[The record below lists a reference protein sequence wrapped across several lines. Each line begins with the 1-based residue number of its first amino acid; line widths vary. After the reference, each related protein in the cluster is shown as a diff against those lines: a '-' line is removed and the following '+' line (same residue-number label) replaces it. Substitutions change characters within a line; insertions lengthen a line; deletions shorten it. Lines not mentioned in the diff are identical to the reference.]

1 MVLVVRFMR
10 LPISERHRALV
21 IRVLDP
27 ITALCGVSALA
38 LLVIVVGWPL
48 GPDLRM
54 MVRAITTALLTIFVG
69 QELVRVLVQTH
80 WLRYLRERFLEIS
93 LAVAASVEL
102 LFGEP
107 ILGWIGQRAP
117 DLPAS
122 TITVLYLAATQLTL
136 VLLTGLRALRRNRLL
151 SSRRLSPGMVF
162 ILSFAVLIG
171 TGTLL
176 LKTPQATVAGISWMD
191 ACFTATSAV
200 CVTGLMTVDMA
211 EVFTRHGQ
219 WVILGLIQIGG
230 LGVMTITY
238 FFAYFFAGGVSL
250 RNRIALQDLLSEENL
265 GHIGTVLGIIIGFTF
280 LTEMAGAVA
289 IYAFLGADHVLAH
302 DRVFF
307 SIFHSIS
314 AFCNAG
320 FSTLTAGLA
329 DPALSGQTGIFS
341 IVMIL
346 IVGGGIGFPVI
357 KNLWLVCIAHLER
370 RFGSRVAVAPR
381 LTTNSQVV
389 LFTTAG
395 LLVGGT
401 LLIWLT
407 EFVFGHGTSNGPE
420 WFTALFHAVTARTAG
435 FNITP
440 VTTMLPATAA
450 IMMFL
455 MFVGGSPSS
464 TAGGIKTSTLAIAVL
479 SVRRV
484 LLGRSDIEAFGRR
497 LNEDIA
503 ERALAIV
510 LLAVGFITL
519 VAISLCALH
528 PDLSPADLTF
538 EAVSAVST
546 VGLSRNITGQLGD
559 PAKAVVISAMFIGR
573 IGILLFLLSFIRKP
587 QPLGYR
593 LPETSVVLT

>member
-1 MVLVVRFMR
+1 MR
-10 LPISERHRALV
+10 LPITERQRAF
-21 IRVLDP
+21 ITGVLDP
-27 ITALCGVSALA
+27 ITLLCGVVALA
-38 LLVIVVGWPL
+38 LLVVVIGWPL
-48 GPDLRM
+48 SSEMRGL
-54 MVRAITTALLTIFVG
+54 VRATTTAVLAVFVG
-69 QELVRVLVQTH
+69 QELIRLAVQSRFVRF
-80 WLRYLRERFLEIS
+80 LRERFLELT
-93 LAVAASVEL
+93 LALAAGIEL

-107 ILGWIGQRAP
+107 ILGWLGQHAP

-122 TITVLYLAATQLTL
+122 TVTVLYLAATQLTL
-136 VLLTGLRALRRNRLL
+136 VLLTGLRSLRRNRLL

-162 ILSFAVLIG
+162 ILSFAALIIL
-171 TGTLL
+171 GTLL
-176 LKTPQATVAGISWMD
+176 LKTPQATVSGIGWMD

-200 CVTGLMTVDMA
+200 CVTGLITVDMA
-211 EVFTRHGQ
+211 ATFTRHGQ
-219 WVILGLIQIGG
+219 WIILGLIQIGG

-250 RNRIALQDLLSEENL
+250 RNRIALQDLLCEENL
-265 GHIGTVLGIIIGFTF
+265 GQIGTVLGVIVGFT
-280 LTEMAGAVA
+280 LATEIAGAVA
-289 IYAFLGADHVLAH
+289 INAFLASANLIAE

-307 SIFHSIS
+307 SIFHSVS

-320 FSTLTAGLA
+320 FSTFSNGLA
-329 DPALSGQTGIFS
+329 DPVLAGQTGVFS
-341 IVMIL
+341 IVMVL

-357 KNLWLVCIAHLER
+357 KNLWLVSLAHLEIR
-370 RFGSRVAVAPR
+370 LGWRVAFAPR

-389 LFTTAG
+389 LITTMG
-395 LLVGGT
+395 LLAGGT
-401 LLIWLT
+401 VLIWLT
-407 EFVFGHGTSNGPE
+407 EFVFGHGTANGPE

-440 VTTMLPATAA
+440 TTAMLPATAA

-479 SVRRV
+479 AVRRV
-484 LLGRSDIEAFGRR
+484 LLGRTDIEAFGRR
-497 LNEDIA
+497 LCEDIA
-503 ERALAIV
+503 ERALAII

-546 VGLSRNITGQLGD
+546 VGLSRNITSQLGD
-559 PAKAVVISAMFIGR
+559 PAKAVVIFAMFVGR
-573 IGILLFLLSFIRKP
+573 IGVLLFLLSLIRKR